1 MTISKKILGGYAIIL
16 TILAIAVLIFVVSIS
31 KIQTTYDHFLDVN
44 VPLVDG
50 ANELRFQLRNQ
61 TAHFR
66 AVLLA
71 QDEAEHKEYYDKL
84 QNDQHNFVR
93 VSEEMLKLVITVEGA
108 NMLREIVTMQKSNEQ
123 EQEKVFTLEQ
133 QGKHKEAV
141 KLRNEVVKKVTDELI
156 VKTENFRSRERKLE
170 TDGRT
175 ALEENVKLIY
185 LLIGLISLVGL
196 ISGVS
201 IGYYLSRTISRQLRE
216 SATQLATASTQILAT
231 TSQVAASVAETATAV
246 SETTATVEEVKQT
259 AQLSNQKARQVAD
272 SAQKSLQIS
281 KEGSKSVDETMLG
294 MQRIQTQMESIAES
308 IVQLSEQSL
317 SIGEIIA
324 TVNDLA
330 EQSNL
335 LAVNAAIEASKAGDQ
350 GKGFA
355 VVAQEVKSL
364 AEQSKQATA
373 QVRTIL
379 GDIQKATSTAVL
391 ATEQGNKTVLI
402 GVKQTAETGESIRLL
417 ASSVMEAA
425 QAASQ
430 IAASSQQ
437 QMMGMDQVAMAMENI
452 KQASIQNLTGTKQ
465 AEAAAHNLHELGRKL
480 NELVV
485 ENKG

>member
-16 TILAIAVLIFVVSIS
+16 TILAITVLIFIVSINR
-31 KIQTTYDHFLDVN
+31 IQMTYDHFLDVN
-44 VPLVDG
+44 EALVEG

-66 AVLLA
+66 AILLA
-71 QDEAEHKEYYDKL
+71 QDEVEYKKYYAKL
-84 QNDQHNFVR
+84 QSDQHDFVQVTER
-93 VSEEMLKLVITVEGA
+93 MLKLVVSTEGA
-108 NMLREIVTMQKSNEQ
+108 NMLRELALIQKTNEQ
-123 EQEKVFTLEQ
+123 EQERAISLER

-141 KLRNEVVKKVTDELI
+141 KLRNEIVSKFTDDLI
-156 VKTENFRSRERKLE
+156 IKTENFRSREKKLE
-170 TDGRT
+170 ADGRA
-175 ALEENVKLIY
+175 ALENDVRLIY
-185 LLIGLISLVGL
+185 IVIGLISLVGL
-196 ISGVS
+196 ISGIF

-216 SATQLATASTQILAT
+216 SATQLATSSTQILAT
-231 TSQVAASVAETATAV
+231 TSQVAANVAETATAV

-272 SAQKSLQIS
+272 SAQKASQIS
-281 KEGSKSVDETMLG
+281 QEGRKSVDETMLG
-294 MQRIQTQMESIAES
+294 MQRIQAQMESIAES

-317 SIGEIIA
+317 SIGEIIS

-391 ATEQGNKTVLI
+391 ATEQGNKTVQI

-417 ASSVMEAA
+417 ANSVMEAA

-437 QMMGMDQVAMAMENI
+437 QMMGMDQVAIAMENI
-452 KQASIQNLTGTKQ
+452 KQASIQNLTGTRQ
-465 AEAAAHNLHELGRKL
+465 AETAAQNLHELGRQL

-485 ENKG
+485 GRAV